1 MPRKLVSGISA
12 VALGLAAAT
21 LTVPSSL
28 LATLSPSDKVAT
40 FGLEPELARLEGVRE
55 RLARRQAQRN
65 ALQNRVAALDEEIA
79 TLQSQHD
86 ATSARLRSARD
97 EVVLLDRR
105 LDRLVPRLLARSAAL
120 RERREQVA
128 RLLAD
133 FATASRQVELDQATR
148 ARMLAISPLMLRR
161 LRDAEERLAV
171 LEDVPDPAL
180 ARKHEI
186 ERRVPELQADEK
198 RLQHVQ
204 EQTAQQRAA
213 LEGRLAELS
222 GEVARLDA
230 EQQALAGR
238 LLSSEAA
245 HVARAGPK
253 ADQPAL
259 PESVSR
265 GGDVT
270 LDAAVKGELRSE
282 GRLAFTAEA
291 FQPASPQL
299 IATAPESLD
308 RPQALAAAGAAGL
321 ATLPPPAKPLDAS
334 LKGALGAGEAQRLD
348 IVFLEPAPLADA
360 RSRVPPARLR
370 RSEAPIMPVPGEV
383 VNPFSDQ
390 GGAGTKPGITIAA
403 APGQAVAAPED
414 GRVVFAGAFRSYGQ
428 LLIIEH
434 QREYHTLLWGFS
446 ELDVAK
452 GDQVRTGQ
460 IVGVMAIDAEA
471 VPELH
476 VELRR
481 NGRPVNPLP
490 WLAANTN
497 KVRG

>member
-21 LTVPSSL
+21 LTVPGSL
-28 LATLSPSDKVAT
+28 LATLSPADKVAT

-55 RLARRQAQRN
+55 QLARRQAQRS
-65 ALQNRVAALDEEIA
+65 ALQDRVAALANEIA

-86 ATSARLRSARD
+86 ATSAKLRSARD
-97 EVVLLDRR
+97 EVALLERR

-128 RLLAD
+128 RLLAE

-186 ERRVPELQADEK
+186 ERRVPELLADEK

-259 PESVSR
+259 PEPVSR
-265 GGDVT
+265 GGDLT

-282 GRLAFTAEA
+282 RRLAFTAEA

-308 RPQALAAAGAAGL
+308 LPQALAATRAGL
-321 ATLPPPAKPLDAS
+321 PTLPPPTKPLDAS

-390 GGAGTKPGITIAA
+390 GGASTKPGITIAA

>member
-21 LTVPSSL
+21 LTVPGSL
-28 LATLSPSDKVAT
+28 LATLSPADKVAT

-55 RLARRQAQRN
+55 QLARRQAQRS
-65 ALQNRVAALDEEIA
+65 ALQDRVAALANEIA

-86 ATSARLRSARD
+86 ATSAKLRSARD
-97 EVVLLDRR
+97 EVALLERR

-128 RLLAD
+128 RLLAE

-186 ERRVPELQADEK
+186 ERRVPELLADEK

-259 PESVSR
+259 PEPVSR
-265 GGDVT
+265 GGDLT

-282 GRLAFTAEA
+282 RRLAFTAEA

-308 RPQALAAAGAAGL
+308 LPQALAAARAGL
-321 ATLPPPAKPLDAS
+321 ATLPPPAKPLDAL

-390 GGAGTKPGITIAA
+390 GGASTKPGITIAA

>member
-55 RLARRQAQRN
+55 QLARRQAQRS
-65 ALQNRVAALDEEIA
+65 ALQDRVAALADEIA

-86 ATSARLRSARD
+86 ATSAKLRSARD
-97 EVVLLDRR
+97 EVALLERR

-128 RLLAD
+128 RVLAD

-186 ERRVPELQADEK
+186 ERRVPELLADEK

-213 LEGRLAELS
+213 LEARLAQLS
-222 GEVARLDA
+222 GEVARLDV

-259 PESVSR
+259 PEPASR
-265 GGDVT
+265 GGDLT
-270 LDAAVKGELRSE
+270 LDAAVKGELRGE
-282 GRLAFTAEA
+282 RRLAFTAEA

-299 IATAPESLD
+299 IATAPKSLD
-308 RPQALAAAGAAGL
+308 LPQALAATRAGL

-370 RSEAPIMPVPGEV
+370 RSQAPIMPVPGEV

-390 GGAGTKPGITIAA
+390 GGASTKPGITIAA

-452 GDQVRTGQ
+452 GDQVQTGQ

>member
-1 MPRKLVSGISA
+1 
-12 VALGLAAAT
+12 
-21 LTVPSSL
+21 
-28 LATLSPSDKVAT
+28 
-40 FGLEPELARLEGVRE
+40 
-55 RLARRQAQRN
+55 
-65 ALQNRVAALDEEIA
+65 
-79 TLQSQHD
+79 
-86 ATSARLRSARD
+86 
-97 EVVLLDRR
+97 
-105 LDRLVPRLLARSAAL
+105 
-120 RERREQVA
+120 
-128 RLLAD
+128 
-133 FATASRQVELDQATR
+133 
-148 ARMLAISPLMLRR
+148 
-161 LRDAEERLAV
+161 
-171 LEDVPDPAL
+171 
-180 ARKHEI
+180 
-186 ERRVPELQADEK
+186 
-198 RLQHVQ
+198 
-204 EQTAQQRAA
+204 
-213 LEGRLAELS
+213 
-222 GEVARLDA
+222 
-230 EQQALAGR
+230 
-238 LLSSEAA
+238 
-245 HVARAGPK
+245 
-253 ADQPAL
+253 
-259 PESVSR
+259 VSR

-308 RPQALAAAGAAGL
+308 LPQALAAARAG
-321 ATLPPPAKPLDAS
+321 LPPPAKPLDAS
-334 LKGALGAGEAQRLD
+334 VKGALGAGEAQRLD

-370 RSEAPIMPVPGEV
+370 RSQAPIMPVPGEV

-390 GGAGTKPGITIAA
+390 GGASAKPGITIAA